1 MLINTLALVSWK
13 RLLMRRD
20 QANMTAS
27 RPTTPKR
34 GGTWTRV
41 AIFITSYILLL
52 GSLIEW
58 VLIIYLYGNK
68 RVDSKMSPSLA
79 LALTAVCN
87 FTSKFPVHLCWSFSS
102 HSLRCRYYPSI
113 ACLLGNTIRLLG
125 IGFRQACYILPVHTP
140 SARIYLFGWQLVWQ
154 AWWLFLNKHLV
165 FKMTRMAATGK
176 LVSAVHSI
184 GQWL

>member
-1 MLINTLALVSWK
+1 MLFNSLALVSWK
-13 RLLMRRD
+13 RLLMQSS

-41 AIFITSYILLL
+41 AIFTTSYILLL
-52 GSLIEW
+52 GSLIES

-79 LALTAVCN
+79 LALAAVCII
-87 FTSKFPVHLCWSFSS
+87 TSKFPVHLCWFFSS
-102 HSLRCRYYPSI
+102 HSSRCRYYPFI
-113 ACLLGNTIRLLG
+113 VCLLGNTIRLLG
-125 IGFRQACYILPVHTP
+125 IGFRRACYILPVHTP
-140 SARIYLFGWQLVWQ
+140 PARTYLFGWQLVWQ
-154 AWWLFLNKHLV
+154 AWLLFLNKHRV
-165 FKMTRMAATGK
+165 FKMTLMAATGK